1 MMIFKK
7 AIPRRTFLR
16 GLGATVAL
24 PLLDGMIPAFAG
36 AVDTSADP
44 LLRVA
49 YVYIPNGILRDT
61 WLPAE
66 PGPGFQLTPTLE
78 QLGEFRDRM
87 VVLSGLDG
95 GSQFVGGHVRG
106 SSMWLTGA
114 EPKESMNDVFC
125 GPSVDQL
132 LAQEFGKQTQLG
144 SLELCI
150 EDAAEI
156 AGQAQGGY
164 NAAYTN
170 TIAWRTPTTPLP
182 MEHKPR
188 AVFERLFGDGD
199 STDPA
204 ARRAQ
209 IEKHRSILDYVKSDA
224 SRLMSTLGAN
234 DRSKINEFLD
244 AIRDVETRMEKAEK
258 QSATMESAPKM
269 ERPVG
274 LPSNYEEHAK
284 LMFDL
289 LVLAFQ
295 TGITRV
301 SSFMLAR
308 EYSEIVYSNLG
319 ISEPHHPLTHH
330 RGIQERMAQVRKID
344 KYHASLLAYF
354 LGRMKSTREGDGS
367 LLDHS
372 LIVYGAGM
380 GDGDIHNQWNLP
392 IALLGGGAGKIK
404 KGQVHVAYPKG
415 TPFCNLHLAMLNW
428 AGIAREKFGNS
439 TGPLDSSAFA

>member
-1 MMIFKK
+1 MIFKK
-7 AIPRRTFLR
+7 AIPRRTFLK
-16 GLGATVAL
+16 GLGATIAL
-24 PLLDGMIPAFAG
+24 PLLDGMVPAFAG
-36 AVDTSADP
+36 ALDTSGSAR
-44 LLRVA
+44 LRVG

-61 WLPAE
+61 WLPQEA
-66 PGPGFQLTPTLE
+66 GVGFQLTPTLE
-78 QLGEFRDRM
+78 KLADFRDKM

-106 SSMWLTGA
+106 SSMWLTGS

-125 GPSVDQL
+125 GASVDQMI
-132 LAQEFGKQTQLG
+132 AQEFGKQTQLG

-209 IEKHRSILDYVKSDA
+209 IEKNRSILDYVKADA
-224 SRLMSTLGAN
+224 SRLLSTLGQS
-234 DRSKINEFLD
+234 DRSKISEFLD
-244 AIRDVETRMEKAEK
+244 AIRDVETRLQKAEE
-258 QSATMESAPKM
+258 QSATMDAMPKM

-274 LPSNYEEHAK
+274 LPTNYEEHAK

-289 LVLAFQ
+289 LVLAYQ
-295 TGITRV
+295 TDMTRV
-301 SSFMLAR
+301 STFMLAR

-330 RGIQERMAQVRKID
+330 RGIQDRMAQVRKID
-344 KYHASLLAYF
+344 AYHASLLAYF
-354 LGRMKSTREGDGS
+354 LSRMESTPDGDGS

-372 LIVYGAGM
+372 MIVYGAGM

-392 IALLGGGAGKIK
+392 IALLGGAGGRIK
-404 KGQVHVAYPKG
+404 KGNVHVAYPKG
-415 TPFCNLHLAMLNW
+415 TPFCNLHVAMLNM
-428 AGIAREKFGNS
+428 AGIPTEKFGNS
-439 TGPLDSSAFA
+439 TQALDLSAFA